1 MRNVINRRTHRT
13 LETIACRLP
22 YHLGSSER
30 FDRLAVLHKSWGY
43 WFVAKV
49 AIGDRKDI
57 RA

>member
-1 MRNVINRRTHRT
+1 VINRRTHRT

-30 FDRLAVLHKSWGY
+30 FDRMAVQRKSWGY

-49 AIGDRKDI
+49 AIGNRKDI